1 MMSRLQNLP
10 IRLMLAV
17 MLFLASGGAPG
28 MTAGNAAGAAAR
40 LGSDTPNACPADACI
55 YLPVLPYTPV
65 PPVEIVEWELQRN
78 YPGYCV
84 ARGEIG
90 TTVGKPVYDVQ
101 IDVRIYDQNN
111 QLAGIES
118 GTPVFTATLPGQ
130 LNPFDI
136 GTGVYCIYGEMHAEV
151 TIRGWDLSN
160 LVNYEPLSVDLSPKG
175 EPGDLVYEV
184 RARIQ
189 NDGPAPL
196 ENVRAV
202 IWSLK
207 QAYSINNV
215 QKVADSMAPGEAI
228 TVTQNFYSW
237 AVDVTGVRAAA
248 QGVAPAQP

>member
-1 MMSRLQNLP
+1 MSRLQNLP

-17 MLFLASGGAPG
+17 MLFLASGNAPG

-40 LGSDTPNACPADACI
+40 LGGDTPNACPAGVCV

-65 PPVEIVEWELQRN
+65 PPVEIVEWELHRN
-78 YPGYCV
+78 KPGYCV

-90 TTVGKPVYDVQ
+90 TTTGKPVYDAQ

-111 QLAGIES
+111 QLAGIQR

-151 TIRGWDLSN
+151 AISGWSLTSGIN
-160 LVNYEPLSVDLSPKG
+160 FAPLSVTLWPQGVPG
-175 EPGDLVYEV
+175 ELVGV
-184 RARIQ
+184 ATARIR
-189 NDGPAPL
+189 NDGSVPL
-196 ENVRAV
+196 ENVQAV
-202 IWSLK
+202 IWSL
-207 QAYSINNV
+207 QQSDNIYT

-228 TVTQNFYSW
+228 TVTRGFGSW
-237 AVDVTGVRAAA
+237 AVTATSVRAAA

>member
-1 MMSRLQNLP
+1 MMSRLQILP
-10 IRLMLAV
+10 IRLLLAV
-17 MLFLASGGAPG
+17 MLFLPSGGTPG

-40 LGSDTPNACPADACI
+40 LGSDTPNVCPADACI

-151 TIRGWDLSN
+151 AISGWSLTSGI
-160 LVNYEPLSVDLSPKG
+160 NYAPLTVTLWPKG
-175 EPGDLVYEV
+175 MPGELVDIAT
-184 RARIQ
+184 ARIQ
-189 NDGPAPL
+189 NDGPVPL
-196 ENVRAV
+196 ENVQAL
-202 IWSLK
+202 IWSL
-207 QAYSINNV
+207 QQSDSIYA
-215 QKVADSMAPGEAI
+215 QKVADSIAPGEAI
-228 TVTQNFYSW
+228 TVTRGFGSW
-237 AVDVTGVRAAA
+237 AVAAASVRAAA